1 MIIPGERE
9 PEGAPP
15 MINSNDTWQQV
26 DEKLAELRRL
36 TNNWWANEEW
46 ELAALGERTI
56 KTVEASRSASAEMRV
71 NMAGLARSTR
81 KLKTVTDGYRCEV
94 DPNYLPSA

>member
-1 MIIPGERE
+1 MID
-9 PEGAPP
+9 A
-15 MINSNDTWQQV
+15 NDTWQQV

-36 TNNWWANEEW
+36 TNEWWANEEW

-71 NMAGLARSTR
+71 NMAGLLRSTG
-81 KLKTVTDGYRCEV
+81 KLKTMTDDYRCRV
-94 DPNYLPSA
+94 DPNYQPSA